1 MNLTLSFI
9 AIAETAA
16 KQQAQQLQLKP
27 AENSE
32 TQQESEQA
40 KGGNDAGRDMK
51 RDSLPTPRLYSC
63 PVTPLSS
70 IDGTDAIA
78 V

>member
-1 MNLTLSFI
+1 MNLSLSFI
-9 AIAETAA
+9 AIAEAAA
-16 KQQAQQLQLKP
+16 KQQAQQLKS
-27 AENSE
+27 AENFE
-32 TQQESEQA
+32 KQQESEQA
-40 KGGNDAGRDMK
+40 EGSNSEDRGMK

-63 PVTPLSS
+63 AVTPLSC

>member
-9 AIAETAA
+9 AIAEAAA
-16 KQQAQQLQLKP
+16 KQQAQQLKP

-32 TQQESEQA
+32 VQQESEQA
-40 KGGNDAGRDMK
+40 EGGNDAGRDIK
-51 RDSLPTPRLYSC
+51 RDALPTPRLYSC
-63 PVTPLSS
+63 SVTPLSC

>member
-1 MNLTLSFI
+1 MNLSLSFI
-9 AIAETAA
+9 AIAEAAA

-27 AENSE
+27 ADKSE
-32 TQQESEQA
+32 IQRESEQA
-40 KGGNDAGRDMK
+40 EGGNSEDRGMK

-63 PVTPLSS
+63 SVTPLSC